1 MIDTDFRKQKDAE
14 FLAEHELDK
23 DQFEKLIEDKFKRA
37 RAYYEAFLRRDGLLY
52 EQD

>member
-23 DQFEKLIEDKFKRA
+23 DQFQQLIEDKFNRA
-37 RAYYEAFLRRDGLLY
+37 RAYYEAFLKRDDLLC
-52 EQD
+52 ERD